1 MKKFAVLVA
10 GGNGTRM
17 NSAVPKQFL
26 LLHDKPVLFYTINS
40 FLEAFADI
48 EIILV
53 LPFDYIETGKEIIHQ
68 YFNNQSNIIIALGG
82 ETRFHSVQNGLK
94 LVNSDSVVF
103 VHDAVRCLVTSN
115 LIKKCFEEA
124 IKSGSAIPYITSRD
138 SVRLLKEDKSETTDR
153 NNIALIQ
160 TPQVFLSN
168 ILLPAINVLY
178 DERFTDEASVVESY
192 GVNVSLVIGEETNI
206 KITNPIDLA
215 VAEKILEQ
223 RFEQ

>member
-53 LPFDYIETGKEIIHQ
+53 LPFDYIETGKDIIHK
-68 YFNNQSNIIIALGG
+68 YFNNQSNIIIASGG

-103 VHDAVRCLVTSN
+103 VHDAVRCLVTPN
-115 LIKKCFEEA
+115 LIKKSFEEA

-138 SVRLLKEDKSETTDR
+138 SVRLLKEVKSETTDR

-168 ILLPAINVLY
+168 ILLPAFNVLY
-178 DERFTDEASVVESY
+178 DERFTDEATVVESY
-192 GVNVSLVIGEETNI
+192 GVNVSLVTGEETNI

>member
-53 LPFDYIETGKEIIHQ
+53 LPFDYIETGKEIIQ
-68 YFNNQSNIIIALGG
+68 KYFNNQSNIIIASGG

-94 LVNSDSVVF
+94 FVNPESVVF
-103 VHDAVRCLVTSN
+103 VHDAVRCLVTPN
-115 LIKKCFEEA
+115 LIKKSFEEA

-168 ILLPAINVLY
+168 ILLPAFNVLY
-178 DERFTDEASVVESY
+178 DERFTDEATVVEAY
-192 GVNVSLVIGEETNI
+192 GVNVFLVTGEETNI